1 MQPQSAICS
10 DPVSSPA
17 PFRTAVPA
25 GTGSA
30 CSVSTGPG
38 STAVTP
44 VRATPRPEGGSG
56 SSRQTVTWPTVTLE
70 TSVIAFAAP
79 GLESADAQAQLAK
92 PRTALCGSAHGASV
106 QASCTLD
113 VP

>member
-44 VRATPRPEGGSG
+44 VRAIPRPAGGSG
-56 SSRQTVTWPTVTLE
+56 SSRQTVTWPTVTPE
-70 TSVIAFAAP
+70 TSVIAFAEPASN
-79 GLESADAQAQLAK
+79 LSDVETQLAEAR
-92 PRTALCGSAHGASV
+92 PT
-106 QASCTLD
+106 
-113 VP
+113 